1 MTRVE
6 TIGNATLYLGDC
18 LELLDA
24 VRDVALVV
32 TSPPYNQ
39 LGSMPSVGTG
49 MWAKSHGGAGF
60 LREWAKSPY
69 GDSMDESQY
78 QAWQVSL
85 FGRISAECCTPT
97 ASLFYNHQVRWRDR
111 ECIHPVQWF
120 IPAGWGLR
128 QEIIWDRAGGMM
140 MNARMF
146 VRVDER
152 ILWFVKGQTWTWNQD
167 QVGAGTIWKIAR
179 SQTQQ
184 GKQHPVAFPV
194 KIPTRCIAAVSVA
207 NDTVFD
213 PFMGSGTTGVAASDM
228 GRRFIGIEIDQKYFD
243 IACKRIEHSQK
254 QQRLFA

>member
-69 GDSMDESQY
+69 DDSMDESQY

-140 MNARMF
+140 LNARMF

-194 KIPTRCIAAVSVA
+194 KIPTRCIAAASAA

-213 PFMGSGTTGVAASDM
+213 PFMGSGTTGVACANM
-228 GRRFIGIEIDQKYFD
+228 GRKFIGIEMDPKYFD
-243 IACKRIEHSQK
+243 IACTRIESAHAQG
-254 QQRLFA
+254 RLFV